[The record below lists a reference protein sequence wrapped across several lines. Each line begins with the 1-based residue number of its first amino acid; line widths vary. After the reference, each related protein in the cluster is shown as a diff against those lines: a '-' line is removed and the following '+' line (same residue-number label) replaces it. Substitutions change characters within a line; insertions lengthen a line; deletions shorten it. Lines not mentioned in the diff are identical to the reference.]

1 MLRVRKEIKE
11 SGGQP
16 KTVKNK
22 LSNTTMKI
30 PPGGGPNGVNSAQDA
45 HLAGHQGLG
54 AAVVVTAAP
63 LRRFAKEPLSTELA
77 RLSRE
82 LF

>member
-1 MLRVRKEIKE
+1 VLERKFKE

-16 KTVKNK
+16 KPAKNK

-45 HLAGHQGLG
+45 HLAGHQRLG

-77 RLSRE
+77 RLTRE